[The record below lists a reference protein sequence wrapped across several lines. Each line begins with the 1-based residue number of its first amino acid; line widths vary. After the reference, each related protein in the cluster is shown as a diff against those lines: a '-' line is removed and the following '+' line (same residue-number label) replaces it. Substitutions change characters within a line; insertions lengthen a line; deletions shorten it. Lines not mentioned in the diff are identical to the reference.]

1 VAGERSTMSD
11 NDLDKSKRG
20 FLVATSV
27 VGGAAA
33 VGAAVPF
40 AASMMPS
47 ERAKALGAPVEVDI
61 SKLAPGEMMRVEWR
75 GKPVWVL
82 RRTKEMLASI
92 DESDQR
98 VTDPKLE
105 VDQQPGYA
113 KNETRSIK
121 PDLLVLEGVCTHLG
135 CSPQFKPKEMSPDM
149 GADWVGGFY
158 CPCHGSK
165 FDYAGRVY
173 KGAPAPTNLRVP
185 PHMYLAD
192 STILIGE
199 DKKGA

>member
-1 VAGERSTMSD
+1 MSEKQP
-11 NDLDKSKRG
+11 DKSKRG

-27 VGGAAA
+27 VGGVTA

-61 SKLAPGEMMRVEWR
+61 SHLGPGEMMRVEWR

-92 DESDQR
+92 VKSDDR

-105 VDQQPGYA
+105 VDQQPDYA
-113 KNETRSIK
+113 KNESRSIK
-121 PDLLVLEGVCTHLG
+121 PEVLVLVGVCTHLG
-135 CSPQFKPKEMSPDM
+135 CSPQFKPRDMSPDM

-165 FDYAGRVY
+165 FDLAGRVY
-173 KGAPAPTNLRVP
+173 KGAPAPINLEVP
-185 PHMYLAD
+185 RYMYLAD
-192 STILIGE
+192 SKILIGE